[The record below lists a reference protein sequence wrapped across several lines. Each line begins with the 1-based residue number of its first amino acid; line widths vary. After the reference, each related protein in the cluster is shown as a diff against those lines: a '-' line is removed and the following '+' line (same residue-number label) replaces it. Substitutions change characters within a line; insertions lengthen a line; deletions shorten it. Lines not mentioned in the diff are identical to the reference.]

1 MEVFEGKVKNK
12 SGKEVTIKVIDEGG
26 ILNYQEEVEFVVVNS
41 GKVMLCIDYEVY
53 SKKTM
58 EERAKVRSIPLP
70 LLKV

>member
-1 MEVFEGKVKNK
+1 MEVFEGEVKNE

-26 ILNYQEEVEFVVVNS
+26 ILNYQEEVEFVVINS

-70 LLKV
+70 

>member
-1 MEVFEGKVKNK
+1 MEVFKGKVENK
-12 SGKEVTIKVIDEGG
+12 SGKVVTIKVIDEGG
-26 ILNYQEEVEFVVVNS
+26 ILNYQKEVEFVVVNS

-70 LLKV
+70 